1 MKIGRVLG
9 LAALAGGG
17 FAAFKVKNKIDE
29 LKATYDQV
37 ITFSG
42 EEKEYDVFDGAAI
55 AVMFAGL
62 ELDLSHA
69 EMVGESA
76 TLKIYGEYCG
86 IEIKVPAY
94 WNVKVE
100 GQDEKAGIDN
110 NVVYDGDDTVSK
122 LLIIDYDIKYA
133 GLEIREGRRE
143 EGEGYE
149 VEDAKEDDPVAMPD
163 PYLNDSEVEATEE
176 PDMEPEF

>member
-9 LAALAGGG
+9 LAAIAGGG
-17 FAAFKVKNKIDE
+17 FAAFRVKSKMNE

-37 ITFSG
+37 IAFSG
-42 EEKEYDVFDGAAI
+42 EEKEYDEFDGASI

-62 ELDLSHA
+62 EVDLSKA
-69 EMVGESA
+69 EMVGDSA

-86 IEIKVPAY
+86 IDIKVPAH

-100 GQDEKAGIDN
+100 GIDEKAGVDN
-110 NVVYDGDDTVSK
+110 SVEFDGEDDTSK

-133 GLEIREGRRE
+133 GLQIREGKAAD
-143 EGEGYE
+143 
-149 VEDAKEDDPVAMPD
+149 DAYDVDEMDEDDPEAMPD
-163 PYLNDSEVEATEE
+163 PNEEVVVEEA
-176 PDMEPEF
+176 PEMDLEF